1 MSRIVFA
8 LMWLAHWL
16 PLGVLAAIGNAA
28 GTAAFWLIPE
38 RRKVIRINLVKCFPH
53 MAADERERLAR
64 AHFRAFMR
72 GFIEHSLMWW
82 APRER
87 ILRLMKVEGLERLRA
102 LAGKPVILVAPHF
115 VGIDAACTRLVC
127 DVHMA
132 GLYAHQKNPVYDAL
146 LLRGRTRFDPE
157 AIAISRQGGV
167 RPVLAAL
174 RAGVPIY
181 YAPDLDFGRKDAVFV
196 PFFGVPAATITGVS
210 RLARASGASVMPVV
224 ARMLPGGAGYVV
236 TIHPPFENF
245 PTGDVVADTRQIN
258 AFIEQQ
264 VLTMPEQYYWVHK
277 RFKTRPEGEASPYG

>member
-1 MSRIVFA
+1 
-8 LMWLAHWL
+8 
-16 PLGVLAAIGNAA
+16 
-28 GTAAFWLIPE
+28 
-38 RRKVIRINLVKCFPH
+38 
-53 MAADERERLAR
+53 
-64 AHFRAFMR
+64 
-72 GFIEHSLMWW
+72 
-82 APRER
+82 
-87 ILRLMKVEGLERLRA
+87 
-102 LAGKPVILVAPHF
+102 
-115 VGIDAACTRLVC
+115 
-127 DVHMA
+127 MA